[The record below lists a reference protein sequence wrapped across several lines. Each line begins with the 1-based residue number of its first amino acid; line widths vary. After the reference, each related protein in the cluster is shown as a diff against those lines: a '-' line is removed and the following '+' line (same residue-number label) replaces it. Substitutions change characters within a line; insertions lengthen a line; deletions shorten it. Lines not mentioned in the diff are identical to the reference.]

1 MTRLQVEKGIPIP
14 EDRGYGRPQLSKY
27 GFHELV
33 FEVNDSIL
41 VEEHKVV
48 KAFLSHMFTR
58 AKRSKSGHR
67 YVSRKIGDNQ
77 WRIWRVK

>member
-1 MTRLQVEKGIPIP
+1 MAYTKINTRSPYFVSQSGVA
-14 EDRGYGRPQLSKY
+14 
-27 GFHELV
+27 
-33 FEVNDSIL
+33 NDSIL
-41 VEEHKVV
+41 VEEHRVV